1 MSESPEQVTVTLLG
15 KSHQFSCTPGQQ
27 QALIDAVG
35 LLNGRVDE
43 MRQRDTVRSDHN
55 ALLLAALH
63 LCHELLALQ
72 SDTQQVEQTL
82 QQLTQRISTQME
94 RA

>member
-27 QALIDAVG
+27 QALIDAVD

-43 MRQRDTVRSDHN
+43 MRQRNTVRSDHN

-72 SDTQQVEQTL
+72 NDTHQAEQTL

-94 RA
+94 RT